1 MYTIKQTEKKKALF
15 GLITRN
21 VEKKYNF
28 SNYWDA
34 IRFALHEQIEFIYF
48 TKGEAK
54 TKTNVFKY
62 FYDLKTFEYN
72 AKKNPQHF
80 CNVSNA
86 ERINLKQYYNVL
98 IDRNI
103 NKLNYFKY

>member
-1 MYTIKQTEKKKALF
+1 MYTIKQKQTKKYFFDLCTKE
-15 GLITRN
+15 I
-21 VEKKYNF
+21 EKKYIF

-34 IRFALHEQIEFIYF
+34 IKFALHEKIKYIYF
-48 TKGEAK
+48 TKGKAK
-54 TKTNVFKY
+54 TRTNVFKY
-62 FYDLKTFEYN
+62 FYSLKSFEFN
-72 AKKNPQHF
+72 AKKNPLHF

-103 NKLNYFKY
+103 NKLRTY

>member
-1 MYTIKQTEKKKALF
+1 MYTIKQTQTKKAFF

-21 VEKKYNF
+21 VENEYTF

-34 IRFALHEQIEFIYF
+34 VRFALHEQIKYIYF
-48 TKGEAK
+48 SKGSAK

-62 FYDLKTFEYN
+62 FYSLKRFVKFATD
-72 AKKNPQHF
+72 NPQHF

-86 ERINLKQYYNVL
+86 ERINLKQYYNAVSYTHL
-98 IDRNI
+98 TLPT
-103 NKLNYFKY
+103 KA

>member
-1 MYTIKQTEKKKALF
+1 MYTLKQTQTKKALF
-15 GLITRN
+15 GLISRN
-21 VEKKYNF
+21 VENEYTF

-34 IRFALHEQIEFIYF
+34 VKFALHEQIKYSYF
-48 TKGEAK
+48 SKGQAK

-62 FYDLKTFEYN
+62 FYSLKRFEKL
-72 AKKNPQHF
+72 AKKNPLHF

-98 IDRNI
+98 IERNI
-103 NKLNYFKY
+103 NKLRTY

>member
-1 MYTIKQTEKKKALF
+1 MYTIKQTETKKALF
-15 GLITRN
+15 GLISRE
-21 VEKKYNF
+21 VEKEYNF

-34 IRFALHEQIEFIYF
+34 VKFALHEQIKFIYF
-48 TKGEAK
+48 SKGSAK

-62 FYDLKTFEYN
+62 FYSLESFKYN
-72 AKKNPQHF
+72 ANKNPLHF

-98 IDRNI
+98 IERNI
-103 NKLNYFKY
+103 NKLRTY

>member
-1 MYTIKQTEKKKALF
+1 MYTIKQTQTKKSLF
-15 GLITRN
+15 GLITRE
-21 VEKKYNF
+21 VEKKYTF

-34 IRFALHEQIEFIYF
+34 VKFALHEQIEFIYF
-48 TKGEAK
+48 SKGTAK

-62 FYDLKTFEYN
+62 FYSLKRFEKF
-72 AKKNPQHF
+72 ATDNPMHF
-80 CNVSNA
+80 CNVSKA

-103 NKLNYFKY
+103 NKLRTY